1 MKIRYK
7 KRLVFLGLIFTVL
20 FVLNL
25 FKAPVVIYLP
35 FNLPDELK
43 GTTIPPFGMFILEK
57 YKDEKN
63 PNACTVLQHEMEHW
77 NQYRQMGLFS
87 FHYQYL
93 KEFVVNGRVNH
104 WMEREATKNCKRKL
118 KASKTLSTVQLK
130 ECLVRVPNFVSSIN

>member
-35 FNLPDELK
+35 FNLPDNLK
-43 GTTIPPFGMFILEK
+43 GSSIPPFGIFILDK

-63 PNACTVLQHEMEHW
+63 PNACTVMQHEMEHW

-104 WMEREATKNCKRKL
+104 WMEREANKNCKRKL
-118 KASKTLSTVQLK
+118 KAS
-130 ECLVRVPNFVSSIN
+130 

>member
-43 GTTIPPFGMFILEK
+43 GATIPPFGIFILDK
-57 YKDEKN
+57 YKDEKE
-63 PNACTVLQHEMEHW
+63 PKKCTVLHHEMEHW
-77 NQYRQMGLFS
+77 NQYTQMGLFS
-87 FHYQYL
+87 FYYNYL
-93 KEFVVNGRVNH
+93 SEFLVYDRKNH
-104 WMEREATKNCKRKL
+104 WMEREANKNCKRKL
-118 KASKTLSTVQLK
+118 KAS
-130 ECLVRVPNFVSSIN
+130 